1 MTAHVEQVADEIWYA
16 IRDMILFQKKKK
28 EEKTLSPRAC
38 CKNTIL

>member
-28 EEKTLSPRAC
+28 GRKDAKSTRL
-38 CKNTIL
+38 L